1 MKIIEIKDFVDF
13 HKVVE
18 KHSSSNF
25 VFRGQQNFYWEL
37 IPKIGRP
44 EFSKNVPLYFKE
56 EDIIRSWLRY
66 SGHLLKSKPVDEW
79 DELTLG
85 QHHGLATRLL
95 DWTKNPLVALYFAT
109 FDLNKKNDASVFIMD
124 FQNSVLKTKEFSPFD
139 QNKTISG
146 VFYPKGLSAR
156 VINQRGVFTIS
167 HKPDLSLEKILSDYT
182 FIKLRIKGKAKKG
195 ILRNLE
201 QYGINEFSIYQDL
214 DNLSN
219 YLNRFII
226 NKELDQID

>member
-1 MKIIEIKDFVDF
+1 MKIIDIKNFIEF
-13 HKVVE
+13 HNVIE
-18 KHSSSNF
+18 KHSSANY
-25 VFRGQQNFYWEL
+25 VFRGQQDFDWEL

-44 EFSKNVPLYFKE
+44 EFSKNVPSYFKE
-56 EDIIRSWLRY
+56 EDIISSWLRY
-66 SGHLLKSKPVDEW
+66 SGHLLNSSPVDEW

-109 FDLNKKNDASVFIMD
+109 FDLNQKSDASVFIMD
-124 FQNSVLKTKEFSPFD
+124 FKNKVLKTKEIKPFD
-139 QNKTISG
+139 SKIIVSG

-167 HKPDLSLEKILSDYT
+167 NKPQLSLEKILNENT
-182 FIKLRIKGKAKKG
+182 FIKLRIKGTAKKAM
-195 ILRNLE
+195 LRNLE
-201 QYGINEFSIYQDL
+201 QYGVNEFSIYQDL

-226 NKELDQID
+226 SRELDIMD

>member
-1 MKIIEIKDFVDF
+1 MKIIDVKNFIEF
-13 HKVVE
+13 HKIVE

-25 VFRGQQNFYWEL
+25 VFRGQQNFDWEL

-44 EFSKNVPLYFKE
+44 EFSKNVPSYFKE
-56 EDIIRSWLRY
+56 EFIIRSWLRY
-66 SGHLLKSKPVDEW
+66 SGHLLQNNPVDEW

-109 FDLNKKNDASVFIMD
+109 FDLNENNDSAVFILD
-124 FQNSVLKTKEFSPFD
+124 FQNSVLPTKEYRPFD
-139 QNKTISG
+139 KDINVSG

-167 HKPDLSLEKILSDYT
+167 HNPKLSLEKILSHFT
-182 FIKLRIKGKAKKG
+182 FTKLRIQGKAKKY

>member
-1 MKIIEIKDFVDF
+1 MQIIDIKNFVEF
-13 HKVVE
+13 HNVIE
-18 KHSSSNF
+18 KHSSANY
-25 VFRGQQNFYWEL
+25 VFRGQQNFEWDL

-44 EFSKNVPLYFKE
+44 EFSKNVPIYFKE

-66 SGHLLKSKPVDEW
+66 SGHLLRNNPVDEW
-79 DELTLG
+79 DELTLA

-109 FDLNKKNDASVFIMD
+109 FDLNLKNDASVFIMD
-124 FQNSVLKTKEFSPFD
+124 FKNKVLKTKEMGPFD
-139 QNKTISG
+139 KKPIISG

-167 HKPDLSLEKILSDYT
+167 HKPKLSLEKILNKNT
-182 FIKLRIKGKAKKG
+182 FIKLRIDGKAKKD

-226 NKELDQID
+226 NRELDQID